1 MAFGRLRPQVMGGSA
16 ASCPCEKL
24 ELLEA
29 MWEFSAVY
37 PEFVLAGVSLPL
49 ESTSWSRDLGAWRPD
64 SVYIYIYTLYIY
76 IFIEPYWRGSKI
88 GKHSHPRFFVSV
100 SQRPR

>member
-1 MAFGRLRPQVMGGSA
+1 MDQRKNSVAFGRLRPQVMGGSA

-64 SVYIYIYTLYIY
+64 SVYIYILYI
-76 IFIEPYWRGSKI
+76 R
-88 GKHSHPRFFVSV
+88 
-100 SQRPR
+100 